1 MPRLITSLA
10 AFAIALSSACLPS
23 ALAAQDLPECD
34 GADPRGARAALAEG
48 TALLQEAIAEARR
61 RGPRVRAIAEGALAR
76 FDRQCALGDPAALAE
91 RGAALMLMGE
101 PLRSAQSYDAFL
113 RVHPLSSLD
122 GRRRRRIEA
131 NLQPGEAIVELDR
144 GSARLVV
151 DGLDFG
157 PLPRSTAV
165 RLPPGEHR
173 FEARDDAGVVLAS
186 ASATLA
192 IGEAPALV
200 RLAAP
205 PIAAEDASSD
215 LTAWYVASA
224 ALGAAS
230 LAAGIGF
237 FFAVDERQ
245 RAYDEICTL
254 GLPAT
259 GCEAV
264 LVERDAA
271 LGASIAGFVLAGL
284 SVAAL
289 VTLVVL
295 DLEHHDQPIALRV
308 GAASLALE
316 GTFR

>member
-1 MPRLITSLA
+1 MPRLTITL
-10 AFAIALSSACLPS
+10 LL
-23 ALAAQDLPECD
+23 ALAAAWAPSRLAAQPLPECD
-34 GADPRGARAALAEG
+34 GDDPRGARVALTEG
-48 TALLQEAIAEARR
+48 TALLQDAIAEARR
-61 RGPRVRAIAEGALAR
+61 RGARVRVIAESALAR

-165 RLPPGEHR
+165 RLPPGAHR
-173 FEARDDAGVVLAS
+173 FEAHDAEGDVLAS
-186 ASATLA
+186 ASATLVV
-192 IGEAPALV
+192 GEAPALV
-200 RLAAP
+200 RLVSP
-205 PIAAEDASSD
+205 RVEVEPDATPDFS
-215 LTAWYVASA
+215 AWYVASA

-230 LAAGIGF
+230 LATGIGF
-237 FFAVDERQ
+237 VFAVDERQ
-245 RAYDEICTL
+245 RAYDEVCTL

-284 SVAAL
+284 SIAAL
-289 VTLVVL
+289 VTIVVI
-295 DLEHHDQPIALRV
+295 DLEHDDRPIAIRW
-308 GAASLALE
+308 GGTSLALE